1 LKRVATTLILA
12 FVLLCSGGHAKPR
25 FEATDIV
32 ASELSAVDSPA
43 VCVAVHNVGNMV
55 IPVENNGCFGR
66 VTAHP
71 RIPTC
76 FGDEIISMQFGC
88 QFPKGDIANY
98 LARGAVWV
106 GAIVEGDT
114 LVSVG
119 ADGWRGGGEMFPD
132 AAPKGN
138 IIFRSTVDPAKPWY
152 EGAISEEDFIATYYD
167 TCERCPGMIPDPFD
181 GRSHR
186 RLDIEVTQRSYA
198 WSYPYA
204 KNFILFDYTIRNIGF
219 HHLKN
224 VYIGVHVDSD
234 VGSPSDDVGG
244 FRRVLPSWY
253 SPSRRCA
260 FQDSVN
266 IAWVADADAD
276 MGFTPNVTGTR
287 IVRTPT
293 EDNQISYNWWVGGWD
308 LPIDFGPQRR
318 SRYRDFSTGGQGFPV
333 GDRNKYWVL
342 RNGEVDYDQIYTA
355 LKGLTDSVW
364 TAPPPGEAADIA
376 MGQDVYYLLSVGP
389 FNLEPG
395 QSLPLTFAYVGGL
408 NFHHVPGN
416 EANLPDNP
424 DEYYRNLDFSN
435 FAYNA
440 TWADWVYDNPG
451 FDTDGDGYFG
461 KFHICDSGDSTLD
474 RIDTVFSP
482 DSTWIMSIDTI
493 WSYATQD
500 TIWYQGDGVPDFRAA
515 SPPPRPDIRLITSTG
530 KIVIRFNGWQSE
542 TARDFFTHKVD
553 FEGYRI
559 YMARDDRWDS
569 YTLLDSYDRED
580 YNKFRWDT
588 ATKAFELKEDP
599 YTLLQLRCAYAP
611 EGCGD
616 LTWNPLIYTRE
627 HPYTIPGYDD
637 SVFYFTEQDFNRSNP
652 GVNTRIRK
660 LYPDATKPRTF
671 NKDSC
676 LASDTTDDGY
686 FKYYDYEFT
695 IDNLLPTVPYYFN
708 VCTFDFGSRSLGMP
722 PMESPR
728 TLTPILVY
736 AQNSSDSVEA
746 KGLKVG
752 IYPNPYRIDAHY
764 AADGYEGRGKGER
777 DRPADRNRRIHFYNL
792 PAKCTIKIFT
802 LDGDLVREIDHDF
815 DSSDPM
821 SNHDTWDL
829 ISRNTQLVVSG
840 LYYWTVEDRNGKV
853 QIGKLVI
860 IM

>member
-1 LKRVATTLILA
+1 MLVLWVIVTISLTRTLSYCRSPIEHETITPVPAAL
-12 FVLLCSGGHAKPR
+12 
-25 FEATDIV
+25 
-32 ASELSAVDSPA
+32 DSPA
-43 VCVAVHNVGNMV
+43 ICLAEHNVGDFLLT
-55 IPVENNGCFGR
+55 ISNNGTIGDRPVSQFLGYPQVDCLTGL
-66 VTAHP
+66 
-71 RIPTC
+71 PTHSC
-76 FGDEIISMQFGC
+76 AFKSS
-88 QFPKGDIANY
+88 PDIKY
-98 LARGAVWV
+98 LWGSAFWIGAVK
-106 GAIVEGDT
+106 GRDT

-119 ADGWRGGGEMFPD
+119 FDPYSFNFEMYPD
-132 AAPKGN
+132 VAPLGN
-138 IIFRSTVDPAKPWY
+138 ILYRSSVDPAKPLS
-152 EGAISEEDFIATYYD
+152 EGAVSEQDFISVYYD
-167 TCERCPGMIPDPFD
+167 TCQSCSGLHPDGFD
-181 GRSHR
+181 QRSHR
-186 RLDIEVTQRSYA
+186 PLGIQVTQRSYA
-198 WSYPYA
+198 WSYPYT
-204 KNFILFDYTIRNIGF
+204 KDFVLFDYTIRNFG
-219 HHLKN
+219 LNRLRK
-224 VYIGVHVDSD
+224 VYMGIFFDCD
-234 VGSPSDDVGG
+234 VNGPLDDICG
-244 FRRVLPSWY
+244 FRRTVPAWY
-253 SPSRRCA
+253 SSNEMC
-260 FQDSVN
+260 QYDDSVN
-266 IAWVADADAD
+266 IAWVADNDGD
-276 MGFTPNVTGTR
+276 DGSCPNVTGTR
-287 IVRTPT
+287 VVRTPT
-293 EDNQISYNWWVGGWD
+293 PDVSISFNWWA
-308 LPIDFGPQRR
+308 LSNARRIDYGPQAKR
-318 SRYRDFSTGGQGFPV
+318 SFRELGTGGSGVPG
-333 GDRNKYWVL
+333 GDRNKYWYL
-342 RNGEVDYDQIYTA
+342 RNGEFDFDQIFT
-355 LKGLTDSVW
+355 LKNLSIDSQWVF
-364 TAPPPGEAADIA
+364 PPPGDAADISD
-376 MGQDVYYLLSVGP
+376 GLDTYYLLSFGP
-389 FNLEPG
+389 FDLEPG
-395 QSLPLTFAYVGGL
+395 QSLPLSFAYVGGL

-435 FAYNA
+435 LGYNA

-461 KFHICDSGDSTLD
+461 KFHICESGDSTLD

-493 WSYATQD
+493 WHYATQD

-792 PAKCTIKIFT
+792 PAKCSIKIFT